1 MDELSKTLLTLGS
14 LMLLG
19 MATDYLGRRTALPRV
34 TLLLLFGVIIGPS
47 VLDLLPEFSRLW
59 FPVIADMALLMVGFL
74 LGERLAVSFLRE
86 NGRKVLGVSL
96 AVVLTTTAVVAGG
109 LLAVGVSLMMALL
122 LAAIATATAPAATT
136 DVVHELRADGPFSRM
151 LLGIV
156 AVDDAWGLI
165 VFSFCLAAATALS
178 GGGGAATVIWHGLW
192 ELGGAVL
199 LGLALGVPMA
209 YLTGR
214 IRGGEPTLAEALGM
228 VFFCGGLALWLEV
241 SFLLAAMVM
250 GGTVANL
257 AKHHQRPFHEI
268 QHIEWPFMILFF
280 VLAGAALNVEAL
292 LGLGV
297 IGASYILLRTLSRI
311 AGAWI
316 GGAFTRSGQLERH
329 WMGLA
334 LMPQAGVAMGMALVA
349 TQRIPELADTLLPII
364 ISATVFFELIGPVLT
379 RIALKRA
386 GEVGKHHTAR
396 R

>member
-34 TLLLLFGVIIGPS
+34 TLLLIFGVVIGPA
-47 VLDLLPEFSRLW
+47 VLDLLPAVSRLW

-74 LGERLAVSFLRE
+74 LGERLVFSFIRE
-86 NGRKVLGVSL
+86 NGHKVLGISL
-96 AVVLTTTAVVAGG
+96 AVVVTTMLVVAGG
-109 LLAVGVSLMMALL
+109 LLAVGASLIMVLL

-136 DVVHELRADGPFSRM
+136 DVVHELKADGPFTRV

-156 AVDDAWGLI
+156 AIDDAWGLI
-165 VFSFCLAAATALS
+165 VFSFCLAAATTLS
-178 GGGGAATVIWHGLW
+178 GGGDALTVVLHGMW

-214 IRGGEPTLAEALGM
+214 IRAGEPTLAEALGL

-280 VLAGAALNVEAL
+280 VLAGAALNVDAL
-292 LGLGV
+292 LSVGI
-297 IGASYILLRTLSRI
+297 IGGAYIVLRTLSRLV
-311 AGAWI
+311 GAWF
-316 GGAFTRSGQLERH
+316 GGLFTHANKMERR
-329 WMGLA
+329 WMGAA
-334 LMPQAGVAMGMALVA
+334 LMPQAGVALGMALVA
-349 TQRIPELADTLLPII
+349 TQRIPELADTLLPIV
-364 ISATVFFELIGPVLT
+364 ISATVFFELVGPILT
-379 RIALKRA
+379 RLALKRA
-386 GEVGKHHTAR
+386 GEVGKEVAQ
-396 R
+396 

>member
-1 MDELSKTLLTLGS
+1 MDELSKTLLTLGGV
-14 LMLLG
+14 MLLG

-34 TLLLLFGVIIGPS
+34 TLLLVFGVIIGPA

-74 LGERLAVSFLRE
+74 LGGRLVHSFTRD
-86 NGRKVLGVSL
+86 NGRRVLGISF
-96 AVVLTTTAVVAGG
+96 AVVFTTTLVVAGG
-109 LLAVGVSLMMALL
+109 LLAVGAPLMIALL
-122 LAAIATATAPAATT
+122 LAAIATATAPAATA
-136 DVVHELRADGPFSRM
+136 DVVHELKADGPFSRV

-156 AVDDAWGLI
+156 AIDDAWGLM
-165 VFSFCLAAATALS
+165 VFSFCLAAATSLS
-178 GGGGAATVIWHGLW
+178 GNGEASTVLLHGLW

-214 IRGGEPTLAEALGM
+214 IRGGEPTLAEALGL
-228 VFFCGGLALWLEV
+228 VFFCGGLALWMEV

-280 VLAGAALNVEAL
+280 VLAGAALNVDAL
-292 LGLGV
+292 LSVGI
-297 IGASYILLRTLSRI
+297 IGGAYIVLRTISRL
-311 AGAWI
+311 AGAWL
-316 GGAFTRSGQLERH
+316 GGLFTHSNKMECR

-334 LMPQAGVAMGMALVA
+334 LMPQAGVALGMALVA
-349 TQRIPELADTLLPII
+349 TQRIPELTDTLLPIV
-364 ISATVFFELIGPVLT
+364 ISATVFFELVGPILT
-379 RIALKRA
+379 RQALKHA
-386 GEVGKHHTAR
+386 GEVGKTHT
-396 R
+396 